1 MSGDFNILFV
11 CTGNICRS
19 ATALQMLDHK
29 LTKENVSLDSA
40 GTYALDRADMPPQA
54 KQILDE
60 LHIKTTTH
68 RSKQLTPKLL
78 EETNLVLTATADHK
92 SDVVKTQIKA
102 NRYTYTVLEF
112 ADLIEFVNDPGESD
126 FEIEK
131 TPTTLEEKLHLIST
145 ARGYIN
151 SNKDRD
157 IPDPFMQDITDYR
170 HVGDLLHKATDTI
183 AKWINE

>member
-1 MSGDFNILFV
+1 M
-11 CTGNICRS
+11 
-19 ATALQMLDHK
+19 QMLDHK
-29 LTKENVSLDSA
+29 LTNERVALNSA
-40 GTYALDRADMPPQA
+40 GTYALNNADMPPQA

-60 LHIKTTTH
+60 LRIKTTTH
-68 RSKQLTPKLL
+68 RSKQLTPELL
-78 EETNLVLTATADHK
+78 ETTQLVLTATADHK
-92 SDVVKTQIKA
+92 SDVVKTHIKA
-102 NRYTYTVLEF
+102 NRYTYTILEF
-112 ADLIEFVNDPGESD
+112 ADLIEFINDPGESD

-131 TPTTLEEKLHLIST
+131 TPNSLEEKLHLIST

-157 IPDPFMQDITDYR
+157 VPDPFTKDITDYR

>member
-29 LTKENVSLDSA
+29 LTNNRVTLDSA
-40 GTYALDRADMPPQA
+40 GTHALNQADMPPQA

-60 LHIKTTTH
+60 LLVKTTTH
-68 RSKQLTPKLL
+68 RSKQLTKELL
-78 EETNLVLTATADHK
+78 ENTSLVLTATAEHK
-92 SDVVKTQIKA
+92 SDVVKTHIKA
-102 NRYTYTVLEF
+102 NRYTYTILEF
-112 ADLIEFVNDPGESD
+112 ADLIDFINDPGESD
-126 FEIEK
+126 FEIET
-131 TPTTLEEKLHLIST
+131 TPTTLEDKLQIIAT

-170 HVGDLLHKATDTI
+170 HVGQLINNATDTI

>member
-29 LTKENVSLDSA
+29 VTNPRVTLNSA
-40 GTYALDRADMPPQA
+40 GTYALNNADMPPQA

-60 LHIKTTTH
+60 YRIKTTTH
-68 RSKQLTPKLL
+68 RSKQLTKEQL
-78 EETNLVLTATADHK
+78 ENSQLVLTATADHK
-92 SDVVKTQIKA
+92 SDVVKTLVKA
-102 NRYTYTVLEF
+102 NRYTYTLLEF
-112 ADLIEFVNDPGESD
+112 ADLIDFINDPGESD
-126 FEIEK
+126 FEIET

-157 IPDPFMQDITDYR
+157 IPDPFTKDITDYR
-170 HVGDLLHKATDTI
+170 HVGDLINTATDTI
-183 AKWINE
+183 AKWVNE